1 MTEKDRDQIAILP
14 SSDRDARRELTSRQ
28 RGSELATSLDS
39 DVLPSTVRRFI
50 EGYLDTVTAV
60 EVLLLLHRDSS
71 RAWSIGAVA
80 SRLRIDP
87 DQTEGILDGF
97 DRRGLVRRRGR
108 SFEYGPRNKE
118 AAGAVDTLAHV
129 YPRYRY
135 RIMDIILTKG
145 RA

>member
-1 MTEKDRDQIAILP
+1 M
-14 SSDRDARRELTSRQ
+14 
-28 RGSELATSLDS
+28 ATSFGS
-39 DVLPSTVRRFI
+39 DVLPAAVRRFV

-60 EVLLLLHRDSS
+60 EVLLLLHRESS
-71 RAWSIGAVA
+71 RPWSSRAVA

-108 SFEYGPRNKE
+108 SFEYGPQTE
-118 AAGAVDTLAHV
+118 ETAGAVDTLADV

-135 RIMDIILTKG
+135 RIMDLILTKG
-145 RA
+145 RS

>member
-1 MTEKDRDQIAILP
+1 MA
-14 SSDRDARRELTSRQ
+14 
-28 RGSELATSLDS
+28 SEVFPA
-39 DVLPSTVRRFI
+39 TVRRFV

-60 EVLLLLHRDSS
+60 DVLLLLHRESP
-71 RAWSIGAVA
+71 RAWSSGAVA

-97 DRRGLVRRRGR
+97 NRSGLVRRRGR
-108 SFEYGPRNKE
+108 SFEYGPRSEE
-118 AAGAVDTLAHV
+118 AAGAVDTLADV

-145 RA
+145 RP